1 MMVISKS
8 YKSQSSVICAIV
20 VSASYRRAGWEVLTI
35 GGVKIGK
42 NLRRVREERLMTQQE
57 LADAAGL
64 GLSTVLR
71 IENDRVE
78 PRFSTIRKL
87 AKALDVDARE
97 LTRKE
102 D

>member
-1 MMVISKS
+1 M
-8 YKSQSSVICAIV
+8 
-20 VSASYRRAGWEVLTI
+20 LTI

-42 NLRRVREERLMTQQE
+42 NLRRVREDRLMTQQE
-57 LADAAGL
+57 LADAADL

-87 AKALDVDARE
+87 AKALDVNARE
-97 LTRKE
+97 LTKKE
-102 D
+102 G

>member
-1 MMVISKS
+1 M
-8 YKSQSSVICAIV
+8 
-20 VSASYRRAGWEVLTI
+20 LTI

-42 NLRRVREERLMTQQE
+42 NLRRVREDRLVTQQE
-57 LADAAGL
+57 LAEAADL
-64 GLSTVLR
+64 NLSTVMR

-78 PRFSTIRKL
+78 PRFTTIRKL
-87 AKALDVDARE
+87 AKALDVDPRE

>member
-1 MMVISKS
+1 
-8 YKSQSSVICAIV
+8 
-20 VSASYRRAGWEVLTI
+20 VLTI

-57 LADAAGL
+57 VATAADL
-64 GLSTVLR
+64 NLSTVMR

-87 AKALDVDARE
+87 ANALGVDARE

-102 D
+102 S

>member
-1 MMVISKS
+1 MT
-8 YKSQSSVICAIV
+8 SS
-20 VSASYRRAGWEVLTI
+20 RRVRYEMLTI

-42 NLRRVREERLMTQQE
+42 NLRRIREDRLLTQGE
-57 LADAAGL
+57 LAKAADL

-71 IENDRVE
+71 IESDRVE

-87 AKALDVDARE
+87 ARALDINPRE

-102 D
+102 P

>member
-1 MMVISKS
+1 M
-8 YKSQSSVICAIV
+8 
-20 VSASYRRAGWEVLTI
+20 LTI

-42 NLRRVREERLMTQQE
+42 NLHRIRVDRLMTQQE
-57 LADAAGL
+57 LAEAAQL

-87 AKALDVDARE
+87 AKALGVDARE
-97 LTRKE
+97 LTKKE
-102 D
+102 G

>member
-1 MMVISKS
+1 MKDSFGCRACYDVPG
-8 YKSQSSVICAIV
+8 
-20 VSASYRRAGWEVLTI
+20 VSNQRARREVLTI

-42 NLRRVREERLMTQQE
+42 NLRRVRGDRLMTQQE
-57 LADAAGL
+57 LAEAADL

-102 D
+102 S

>member
-1 MMVISKS
+1 M
-8 YKSQSSVICAIV
+8 
-20 VSASYRRAGWEVLTI
+20 LTI

-42 NLRRVREERLMTQQE
+42 NLRRVREEKLMTQQE
-57 LADAAGL
+57 VATAADL
-64 GLSTVLR
+64 NLSTVMR

-87 AKALDVDARE
+87 AKALDVNARE

-102 D
+102 G

>member
-1 MMVISKS
+1 M
-8 YKSQSSVICAIV
+8 
-20 VSASYRRAGWEVLTI
+20 LTI

-57 LADAAGL
+57 VATAADL
-64 GLSTVLR
+64 NLSTVMR

-87 AKALDVDARE
+87 AIALDVNARE

-102 D
+102 G

>member
-1 MMVISKS
+1 M
-8 YKSQSSVICAIV
+8 
-20 VSASYRRAGWEVLTI
+20 LTI

-57 LADAAGL
+57 VATAADL
-64 GLSTVLR
+64 NLSTVMR

-87 AKALDVDARE
+87 AQALDVDARE

-102 D
+102 A

>member
-1 MMVISKS
+1 M
-8 YKSQSSVICAIV
+8 
-20 VSASYRRAGWEVLTI
+20 LTI
-35 GGVKIGK
+35 GGVKIGR
-42 NLRRVREERLMTQQE
+42 NLHRVREDRLMTQQE
-57 LADAAGL
+57 LAEAADL

-87 AKALDVDARE
+87 ARALDVNARE
-97 LTRKE
+97 LTKGE

>member
-1 MMVISKS
+1 M
-8 YKSQSSVICAIV
+8 
-20 VSASYRRAGWEVLTI
+20 LTI

-57 LADAAGL
+57 VATAADL
-64 GLSTVLR
+64 NLSTVMR

-87 AKALDVDARE
+87 ARALDVDPRE
-97 LTRKE
+97 LTKRE
-102 D
+102 G

>member
-1 MMVISKS
+1 
-8 YKSQSSVICAIV
+8 
-20 VSASYRRAGWEVLTI
+20 VLTI

-42 NLRRVREERLMTQQE
+42 NLRRVREDRLMTQQE
-57 LADAAGL
+57 LAEAAQL

-87 AKALDVDARE
+87 AKALDVNARE
-97 LTRKE
+97 LTKKE
-102 D
+102 G

>member
-1 MMVISKS
+1 
-8 YKSQSSVICAIV
+8 
-20 VSASYRRAGWEVLTI
+20 VLTI

-42 NLRRVREERLMTQQE
+42 NLHRAREDRLMTQQE
-57 LADAAGL
+57 LAEAADL
-64 GLSTVLR
+64 NLSTVMR

-87 AKALDVDARE
+87 AKALDVDPRE

-102 D
+102 N

>member
-1 MMVISKS
+1 M
-8 YKSQSSVICAIV
+8 
-20 VSASYRRAGWEVLTI
+20 LTI

-57 LADAAGL
+57 VATAADL
-64 GLSTVLR
+64 NLSTVMR

-87 AKALDVDARE
+87 AKALDVNARE

-102 D
+102 G

>member
-1 MMVISKS
+1 
-8 YKSQSSVICAIV
+8 
-20 VSASYRRAGWEVLTI
+20 VLTI

-42 NLRRVREERLMTQQE
+42 NLRRVREERLMTHQE
-57 LADAAGL
+57 VATAADL
-64 GLSTVLR
+64 NLSTVMR

-87 AKALDVDARE
+87 ANALGVDARE

-102 D
+102 G

>member
-1 MMVISKS
+1 M
-8 YKSQSSVICAIV
+8 
-20 VSASYRRAGWEVLTI
+20 LTI

-57 LADAAGL
+57 VATAADL
-64 GLSTVLR
+64 NLSTVMR
-71 IENDRVE
+71 IENDQVE

-87 AKALDVDARE
+87 AIALDVNARE

-102 D
+102 G

>member
-1 MMVISKS
+1 
-8 YKSQSSVICAIV
+8 
-20 VSASYRRAGWEVLTI
+20 VLTI

-42 NLRRVREERLMTQQE
+42 NLRRVREEKLMTQQE
-57 LADAAGL
+57 VATAADL
-64 GLSTVLR
+64 NLSTVMR

-87 AKALDVDARE
+87 AKALDVNARE

-102 D
+102 G